1 MLNQCIGDLNT
12 DSRLGIC
19 LFGYAKLT
27 KNADVDKYKCSIYSI
42 GTFIYS
48 SSHGE
53 KCHYF
58 WSLCELICSY

>member
-48 SSHGE
+48 SNHGE
-53 KCHYF
+53 K
-58 WSLCELICSY
+58 